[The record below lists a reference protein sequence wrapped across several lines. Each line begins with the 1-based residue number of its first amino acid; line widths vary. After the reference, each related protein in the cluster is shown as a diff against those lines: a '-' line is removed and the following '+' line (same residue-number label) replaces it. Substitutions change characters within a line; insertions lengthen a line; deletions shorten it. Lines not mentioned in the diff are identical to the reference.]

1 MKYKLSEI
9 FNEATQDTYAITLDG
24 SDYESRLVYG
34 VKIIRDVKTERIVI
48 INTTRGG
55 DYYAPV
61 DNEALQ
67 VFLRKGWRM
76 GVYALSL
83 SNYRSKLDLIEG
95 RIKDEM
101 NGRASAK
108 QIGLLKSQRDRILSR
123 YSEINFKLN
132 KLNQINYGN
141 NKKGKGSIDL

>member
-55 DYYAPV
+55 DYYAPI
-61 DNEALQ
+61 DNDALQ

-108 QIGLLKSQRDRILSR
+108 QIGLEHRERKNLRVTT
-123 YSEINFKLN
+123 NPLN
-132 KLNQINYGN
+132 SN
-141 NKKGKGSIDL
+141 NETLIS